1 MSRFIFVPSLVHC
14 VFTRPLP
21 STSTLFSYLYL
32 FALLLSMKSLT
43 LPNALQTYVHGLHV
57 NVALEHCL
65 FVNLPFCWLILL
77 KEHNRQ

>member
-1 MSRFIFVPSLVHC
+1 MSRFIFVLSLVHC
-14 VFTRPLP
+14 VFTRPLR

-57 NVALEHCL
+57 NVTLEHCL
-65 FVNLPFCWLILL
+65 FVNLPVCWGILS
-77 KEHNRQ
+77 KENN